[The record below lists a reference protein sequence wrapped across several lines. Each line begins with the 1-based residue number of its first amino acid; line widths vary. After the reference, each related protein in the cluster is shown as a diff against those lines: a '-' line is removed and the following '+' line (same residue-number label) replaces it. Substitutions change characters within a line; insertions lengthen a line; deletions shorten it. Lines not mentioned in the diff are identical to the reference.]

1 MTIAHLPKLPKKV
14 PYMKNILIVD
24 DEPTFLQLLVTSLQ
38 TSLPDLNVLSA
49 DNGRTA
55 VKILKSARVELV
67 VTDLKMPD
75 MDGFDLLAY
84 LNSRLPPIPAI
95 AMSAFGTPEVK
106 EKVQGLGALRFLS
119 KPLDFSIAAEAISDG
134 LKGNSS
140 GGFVKG
146 ISISSFLQLIEMEQK
161 SCLVEIQEEH
171 KKQRGFFCFDKG
183 DLIDATCGEL
193 TGKAAALELI
203 ALDKADI
210 SFHDLP
216 KGKVT
221 RRMDE
226 GLMGLIMEA
235 MRLKDE
241 AMEEEEADLLEPDQE
256 QGLAAEEKQVSIS
269 QAQSEENELLA
280 QAVRL
285 AEGHHFQQAQ
295 NVLGKILKNSPRN
308 VKAWLWYSRVSD
320 DIIMIGR
327 CLKNARKIAPN
338 DEEVIREITRFKL
351 IYGMEIGED
360 NLPCCPFCSFV
371 LEDGSSHC
379 PSCNAFLR
387 IDGMFLPAPRH
398 ADREVLEKAIIRY
411 KSILD
416 HEKEDFNAHYCLGLT
431 HLNLKRWAEGM
442 HHLSKAADLSLK
454 NPPLVKKL
462 DRVLKFL
469 TIRDDF

>member
-1 MTIAHLPKLPKKV
+1 MTIAQSFKLPTKGLR
-14 PYMKNILIVD
+14 MKNILIVD

-49 DNGRTA
+49 DTGKKA
-55 VKILKSARVELV
+55 LSVLKSFPIDLV
-67 VTDLKMPD
+67 VTDLKMPE
-75 MDGFDLLAY
+75 MDGFELLAY
-84 LNSRLPPIPAI
+84 LNSHLPSIPTI
-95 AMSAFGTPEVK
+95 AMSAYGTPEAE
-106 EKVQGLGALRFLS
+106 EKVERLGTLRFLS

-134 LKGNSS
+134 LRGNAS

-161 SCLVEIQEEH
+161 SCLVEIQEGR
-171 KKQRGFFCFDKG
+171 KKQKGLFYFDKG
-183 DLIDATCGEL
+183 DLFDASCGDL

-216 KGKVT
+216 NGKRT
-221 RRMDE
+221 RRLDE

-241 AMEEEEADLLEPDQE
+241 SMAEAEGDPHNPDQ
-256 QGLAAEEKQVSIS
+256 AEELDAGQKQAPNS
-269 QAQSEENELLA
+269 QAQSEEKELMA
-280 QAVRL
+280 QAIRL

-295 NVLGKILKNSPRN
+295 NVLLKILKTNPRN
-308 VKAWLWYSRVSD
+308 AKAWLWYSRTSD
-320 DIIMIGR
+320 DIMTIGR
-327 CLKNARKIAPN
+327 CLRNAQRIAPR
-338 DEEVIREITRFKL
+338 DEAVVREATKFKL
-351 IYGMEIGED
+351 IYGMEIGEE
-360 NLPCCPFCSFV
+360 NLHCCPFCSFA
-371 LEDGSSHC
+371 LEDGISHC

-387 IDGMFLPAPRH
+387 IDGMFLPSPRH
-398 ADREVLEKAIIRY
+398 ADRDVLENAMARY
-411 KSILD
+411 KNILD

-431 HLNLKRWAEGM
+431 HLNLKHWAEGI
-442 HHLSKAADLSLK
+442 HHLSKAVDLSLK
-454 NPPLVKKL
+454 NPPLAKKL